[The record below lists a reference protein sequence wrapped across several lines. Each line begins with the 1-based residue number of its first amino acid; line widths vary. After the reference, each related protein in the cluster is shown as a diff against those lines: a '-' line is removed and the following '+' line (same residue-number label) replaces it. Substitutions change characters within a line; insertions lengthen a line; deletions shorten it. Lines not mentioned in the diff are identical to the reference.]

1 MNFSDRIMPK
11 IHKDHGVDEFMSMLV
26 WVGNGLIALAA
37 WALVYTGLPAEPAA
51 ILAVLMCVDFVAGIS
66 RAHALGESVTSH
78 RMKVGAITKCGVLT
92 VPLVMALTAKGLGSD
107 FTWLVQWTVSVF
119 ILSETYS
126 IIANIYA
133 ARTGILL
140 PEFDAVSAVLKKVRS
155 LIDVIDKR
163 P

>member
-1 MNFSDRIMPK
+1 
-11 IHKDHGVDEFMSMLV
+11 MLV

-163 P
+163 E

>member
-1 MNFSDRIMPK
+1 MSKDRAV
-11 IHKDHGVDEFMSMLV
+11 VDETMSMLV
-26 WVGNGLIALAA
+26 WIGNGLLGLGA
-37 WALVYTGLPAEPAA
+37 WALMYTGLPAEPAA
-51 ILAVLMCVDFVAGIS
+51 ILTVLMCVDFVAGIS

-92 VPLVMALTAKGLGSD
+92 VPLVMALTAKGLGAD
-107 FTWLVQWTVSVF
+107 FNWLVSWTVSVF

-155 LIDVIDKR
+155 LIDVLDKR
-163 P
+163 E

>member
-1 MNFSDRIMPK
+1 MN
-11 IHKDHGVDEFMSMLV
+11 MLV

-37 WALVYTGLPAEPAA
+37 WALVYTGIPAEPAA

-163 P
+163 

>member
-1 MNFSDRIMPK
+1 MVNDTMN
-11 IHKDHGVDEFMSMLV
+11 MLS
-26 WVGNGLIALAA
+26 WIGNGLLGLGA
-37 WALVYTGLPAEPAA
+37 WALMYTGLPAEPAA

-78 RMKVGAITKCGVLT
+78 RMKVGAVTKCGVMT
-92 VPLVMALTAKGLGSD
+92 VPLVMALTAKGLGAD
-107 FTWLVQWTVSVF
+107 FNWLVSWTVSVF
-119 ILSETYS
+119 ILSESYS

-163 P
+163 

>member
-1 MNFSDRIMPK
+1 MSKDRSVVGETMN
-11 IHKDHGVDEFMSMLV
+11 MLS
-26 WVGNGLIALAA
+26 WIGNGLLGLGA

-51 ILAVLMCVDFVAGIS
+51 ILAVLMCIDFVSGIS
-66 RAHALGESVTSH
+66 RAHALGEPVTSH
-78 RMKVGAITKCGVLT
+78 RMKVGAVSKCGVLT
-92 VPLVMALTAKGLGSD
+92 IPLVMALTAKGLGAD
-107 FTWLVQWTVSVF
+107 FNWLVSWTVSVF

-133 ARTGILL
+133 AKTGVIM

-163 P
+163 

>member
-1 MNFSDRIMPK
+1 MSKDRAV
-11 IHKDHGVDEFMSMLV
+11 VDETMNMLS
-26 WVGNGLIALAA
+26 WIGNGLLGLGA
-37 WALVYTGLPAEPAA
+37 WALMYTGLPAEPAA

-66 RAHALGESVTSH
+66 RAHSLGESVTSH

-92 VPLVMALTAKGLGSD
+92 VPLVMALTAKGLGAD
-107 FTWLVQWTVSVF
+107 FNWLVSWTVSVF

-133 ARTGILL
+133 ARTGIIL
-140 PEFDAVSAVLKKVRS
+140 PEFDAVSAALKKVRS

-163 P
+163 E

>member
-1 MNFSDRIMPK
+1 M
-11 IHKDHGVDEFMSMLV
+11 DEAMSMLV

>member
-1 MNFSDRIMPK
+1 MSKDRTV
-11 IHKDHGVDEFMSMLV
+11 VDETMNIAV
-26 WVGNGLIALAA
+26 WIGNGLLALGA
-37 WALVYTGLPAEPAA
+37 WALMYTGLPAEPAA

-78 RMKVGAITKCGVLT
+78 RMKVGAATKCGVLI

-133 ARTGILL
+133 ARTGIIL

-163 P
+163 N

>member
-1 MNFSDRIMPK
+1 
-11 IHKDHGVDEFMSMLV
+11 MSMLV
-26 WVGNGLIALAA
+26 WIGNGLLGLGA
-37 WALVYTGLPAEPAA
+37 WALMYTGLPAEPAA
-51 ILAVLMCVDFVAGIS
+51 ILAVLMCVDFAAGIS
-66 RAHALGESVTSH
+66 RAHALGEPVTSH

-126 IIANIYA
+126 IVANIYA
-133 ARTGILL
+133 AKTGVIM

>member
-1 MNFSDRIMPK
+1 MSKDR
-11 IHKDHGVDEFMSMLV
+11 GVVDEAMNMLG
-26 WVGNGLIALAA
+26 WIGNGLLGLAA
-37 WALVYTGLPAEPAA
+37 WALMYTGLPAEPAA
-51 ILAVLMCVDFVAGIS
+51 ILAVLMCVDFIAGIS
-66 RAHALGESVTSH
+66 RAHALGETVTSH

-163 P
+163 N